1 MSKIQKRKGEF
12 KEELKI
18 QINKVLAQRERL
30 ERLPMKLLY
39 TSMKMRL
46 KQCKIVKNILTYYI
60 GAIK

>member
-1 MSKIQKRKGEF
+1 MEKLENTDK
-12 KEELKI
+12 KE
-18 QINKVLAQRERL
+18 LAQRERL